1 MNPNRSYL
9 TPNLKLFS
17 IFSMWA
23 ETHTYEEERGS
34 IDLIWT
40 ACLKKLI
47 LPRFLLKP
55 SGFSSVFGLWVNF
68 GRLRALGE
76 FYLTCYNP
84 TNPMSCFKSLLCSL
98 VTTATILTEQSS

>member
-1 MNPNRSYL
+1 MTPNRSYL

-55 SGFSSVFGLWVNF
+55 SGFSSVFGLWVKLCGALVVFSHRLNGSGL
-68 GRLRALGE
+68 GRVLGVFRVREEFRGLRALG
-76 FYLTCYNP
+76 
-84 TNPMSCFKSLLCSL
+84 
-98 VTTATILTEQSS
+98 

>member
-1 MNPNRSYL
+1 MSPNRSYL

-47 LPRFLLKP
+47 LPRFLLKT
-55 SGFSSVFGLWVNF
+55 SGFSSVFGLWVKLC
-68 GRLRALGE
+68 GALW
-76 FYLTCYNP
+76 
-84 TNPMSCFKSLLCSL
+84 KS
-98 VTTATILTEQSS
+98 T

>member
-1 MNPNRSYL
+1 MTPNRSYL

-17 IFSMWA
+17 IFSMWV

-68 GRLRALGE
+68 GRLRALWNST
-76 FYLTCYNP
+76 YPVITLRIISNAL
-84 TNPMSCFKSLLCSL
+84 KDH
-98 VTTATILTEQSS
+98 

>member
-1 MNPNRSYL
+1 MSPNRSYL

-55 SGFSSVFGLWVNF
+55 SGFSSVFGLWVKLCGALWNSTYPVIT
-68 GRLRALGE
+68 LRIISNAL
-76 FYLTCYNP
+76 
-84 TNPMSCFKSLLCSL
+84 KDH
-98 VTTATILTEQSS
+98 